1 MKTKRSAA
9 SSQPE
14 KLIRKSEADIRA
26 YINSPK
32 FQADAKRSRAR
43 GPDPTAKD
51 LEEIPELTDAQLT
64 SMYRPIKSPV
74 TVRLD
79 ADVLSWLKSKGGRYQ
94 THMNAALRKVMKQ
107 ELAR

>member
-1 MKTKRSAA
+1 MKKSKAVA
-9 SSQPE
+9 SSQPA
-14 KLIRKSEADIRA
+14 KLIRRSESDIRRYA
-26 YINSPK
+26 KSPE
-32 FQADAKRSRAR
+32 AKATSERLRAL

-51 LEEIPELTDAQLT
+51 LEEIPALTDAQLS